1 MVQSREI
8 CPGLIKRQGMGTKK
22 GTVSF
27 SNPWTIWACLP
38 FVAGATVKARYAA
51 PTREDCMASTI
62 SVAFSTSWPSI
73 IMNYNAGLDR
83 CHLTRSLIFALLD
96 HENLYYYSIN
106 APLNFPCSASGKPIP
121 RSKNSFTTTLS
132 RPELLISTNIPPPPP
147 TKESKRSPKYS
158 LDPPHPFVK
167 KNYAL
172 SSLDKTRSWIYQ
184 TIAVHPTSNLSFSRR
199 GHVSSCCK
207 INSTPATDTVN

>member
-1 MVQSREI
+1 
-8 CPGLIKRQGMGTKK
+8 
-22 GTVSF
+22 
-27 SNPWTIWACLP
+27 
-38 FVAGATVKARYAA
+38 
-51 PTREDCMASTI
+51 
-62 SVAFSTSWPSI
+62 
-73 IMNYNAGLDR
+73 MNYYVGLDR

-96 HENLYYYSIN
+96 HENRYYYTVN
-106 APLNFPCSASGKPIP
+106 APLTFPCSASGKPIL

-132 RPELLISTNIPPPPP
+132 RPELPISTNILPHSHS
-147 TKESKRSPKYS
+147 KESKRSPNYS

-172 SSLDKTRSWIYQ
+172 SSLDKTRSGIYQ
-184 TIAVHPTSNLSFSRR
+184 TIAGHPTTNLSFSRR